1 MPIQVLLADDQ
12 PVVRA
17 GIRAIMKEAPDIEVV
32 GETED
37 GMEAQHLTGELRPDV
52 MLLRLG
58 LPGPP
63 ASELVRWVRHHCP
76 QTATLVETGHDRDA
90 FLAEMVAAGAAGFI
104 TRDEAAPALVGAIRR
119 AARGEVLYTEEQL
132 ARVDRWRRDV
142 GRRWERL
149 TEREQEVLR
158 LLTEGRSNAAI
169 AEELSVTVRT
179 AECHVTAILR
189 KLGRASRLETV
200 VWAREHLPDQLWKPT
215 E

>member
-1 MPIQVLLADDQ
+1 MAIQVLLAGDQ

-104 TRDEAAPALVGAIRR
+104 TKDEAAPAVVDAIRR
-119 AARGEVLYTEEQL
+119 AARGEVLCTEEQL

-149 TEREQEVLR
+149 TEREREVLALITQGCENR
-158 LLTEGRSNAAI
+158 EIGEKLCPEQR
-169 AEELSVTVRT
+169 TVRN
-179 AECHVTAILR
+179 CV
-189 KLGRASRLETV
+189 SRIDES
-200 VWAREHLPDQLWKPT
+200 WR
-215 E
+215 